1 MARKDAA
8 TKINEL
14 EEQMKKIERQLKQQ
28 MKKRDEELGKLFR
41 EEWGIED
48 SNTAKLIID
57 SLKSD
62 VNSLK
67 ESLSGNKKDDDI
79 NKNEK
84 IQNSSTT
91 VTTS

>member
-79 NKNEK
+79 NKNKK

-91 VTTS
+91 VITS